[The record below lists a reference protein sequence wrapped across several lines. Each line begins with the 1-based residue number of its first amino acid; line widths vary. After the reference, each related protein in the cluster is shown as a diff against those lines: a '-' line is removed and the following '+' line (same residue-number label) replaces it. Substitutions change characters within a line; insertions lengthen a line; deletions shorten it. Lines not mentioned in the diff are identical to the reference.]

1 MNNLLISTRQHRSAY
16 NASKRN
22 FKIKFYYLLISGS
35 GSPEFNIEKAINLI

>member
-1 MNNLLISTRQHRSAY
+1 MSNLLISTRQHRSAY

-35 GSPEFNIEKAINLI
+35 GSPEFNIKKQLI